1 MMKCS
6 ILTCPM
12 DGSRK
17 CCRDC
22 EFFDTCAVRCENDPQ
37 KCGQLVQPKRL
48 KVRTKK
54 RREITVFALEGKD
67 KWRHEEK
74 SGNA

>member
-1 MMKCS
+1 MKCA
-6 ILTCPM
+6 ILTCPV
-12 DGSRK
+12 DGSHK

-22 EFFDTCAVRCENDPQ
+22 EFFNTCAVRCENDTQ

-54 RREITVFALEGKD
+54 RREITVFALEEKD
-67 KWRHEEK
+67 KWRHEGK
-74 SGNA
+74 DANA